1 MYTFLSSP
9 MRATCPAHLIRLDL
23 TCLLI
28 SGNEYK
34 LLSSS
39 LCNFLHSP
47 LTASLLDDDDNDN
60 HDDDNDNNNNNIS
73 CEYWYMLRPEWRLQW
88 KHATARRNAKRK
100 VSLAISTAA
109 MAERSCLFYHTQP
122 GRSPT
127 TVRLRWNPAA
137 IPSVIIAGC
146 IIYQIRSTADFMQP
160 APTQK
165 NVEILIHNS
174 RTQFL
179 RNNLLLK
186 ELQSSINPYSTLLKS
201 SIRFSN
207 E

>member
-1 MYTFLSSP
+1 MH
-9 MRATCPAHLIRLDL
+9 ATCLAHHNWLDL
-23 TCLLI
+23 TCLMI
-28 SGNEYK
+28 SGDEYK

-39 LCNFLHSP
+39 LFNFLHSP
-47 LTASLLDDDDNDN
+47 LTASLLDDDD
-60 HDDDNDNNNNNIS
+60 DDDDDNNNNNNNNNDIS

-109 MAERSCLFYHTQP
+109 MAECSCLFYHTQP

-186 ELQSSINPYSTLLKS
+186 ELQSSINPDSTLLKS
-201 SIRFSN
+201 SIRLSN